1 MGINDWVSIIVSV
14 LAGLATAI
22 PLVIK
27 LVQTIQTAVK
37 EKNWS
42 NVMQIVL
49 KLMTEAENNYSTG
62 AERKEYVMDS
72 IEAIK
77 DSLNCEID
85 MDVISNMID
94 SICQASRVI
103 NAEAKEE

>member
-1 MGINDWVSIIVSV
+1 MENWTQIIVSI
-14 LAGLATAI
+14 LSGLAVCI

-27 LVQTIQTAVK
+27 LVEFITKAIK

-49 KLMTEAENNYSTG
+49 KLMTEAEANYATG

-72 IEAIK
+72 IAALK
-77 DSLNCEID
+77 DSLNYEID
-85 MDVISNMID
+85 MNAISVMID
-94 SICQASRVI
+94 SICSASKVI
-103 NAEAKEE
+103 NSETKKDE

>member
-94 SICQASRVI
+94 SICKASRVI

>member
-1 MGINDWVSIIVSV
+1 MENWVNIIVSI
-14 LAGLATAI
+14 LSGLAVCI

-27 LVQTIQTAVK
+27 LVEYIRKAIQ

-49 KLMTEAENNYSTG
+49 KLMTEAEKNYETG
-62 AERKEYVMDS
+62 AEKKQYVMSS

-77 DSLNCEID
+77 DTLNCEVD
-85 MDVISNMID
+85 MNAISRLID
-94 SICQASRVI
+94 SICQASKII
-103 NAEAKEE
+103 NAEVKESK

>member
-49 KLMTEAENNYSTG
+49 KLMTEAERNYETG
-62 AERKEYVMDS
+62 AEKKQYVMGS

-77 DSLNCEID
+77 DTLNCDID
-85 MDVISNMID
+85 MNAISDMID
-94 SICQASRVI
+94 SICQASKII
-103 NAEAKEE
+103 NAEAKKG

>member
-94 SICQASRVI
+94 SICQASKII
-103 NAEAKEE
+103 NAETK

>member
-1 MGINDWVSIIVSV
+1 MENWVNIIVSI
-14 LAGLATAI
+14 LSGLAVCI

-27 LVQTIQTAVK
+27 LVEYIRKAIQ

-49 KLMTEAENNYSTG
+49 KLMTEAEKNYETG
-62 AERKEYVMDS
+62 VEKKQYVMSS

-77 DSLNCEID
+77 NTLNCDID
-85 MDVISNMID
+85 MNAISDMID
-94 SICQASRVI
+94 SICQASKII
-103 NAEAKEE
+103 NAEAKKG